1 MRRIP
6 IKQGYANKD
15 AVLYYSGEYMITN
28 IKYHLFLVA
37 NHSGVIYDSL
47 IIPLESA
54 QFIGDKLIIISDIK
68 ETFEKLEI

>member
-1 MRRIP
+1 MRRIT

-15 AVLYYSGEYMITN
+15 AVLYYSGEYTITN
-28 IKYHLFLVA
+28 IKYHLFLIA

-54 QFIGDKLIIISDIK
+54 QFIGDKLIVISDIK
-68 ETFEKLEI
+68 ETFEKL